1 MANITVTT
9 TDAWIPEIW
18 SKNTLSAVEFATSAA
33 GRVNREYEGEIK
45 SQGDTVKIPHVNNYT
60 ANDKSASTDVTF
72 EAITHGTTSLTINKY
87 KYAAFK
93 VERIA
98 EKQALPGFVEKQT
111 KKLGYAIARQRD
123 VDILA
128 LFTGFSQTVGTLG
141 VEMVDADYFSAWQ
154 KLAEAGALVEDSM
167 NSDCSIY
174 LSPAAYV
181 AALKTDRFV
190 NRDYAGEESASALR
204 RANVGTIL
212 GVPVYMSNLLNA
224 PSAGQHA
231 CAMFHKDAL
240 ALAMQMDV
248 TVDKDFIIEGLADA
262 VVASVIYGVGELAR
276 PVETA
281 GSASTTDAFGVYLK
295 TV

>member
-9 TDAWIPEIW
+9 AAEFIPEEW
-18 SKNTLSAVEFATSAA
+18 AKSTLDAVEFGTSAA
-33 GRVNREYEGEIK
+33 GRVNRDFEGEIRN
-45 SQGDTVKIPHVNNYT
+45 QGDTVKIPHVNNYT

-72 EAITHGTTSLTINKY
+72 EAITHGTTTLTINKH

-93 VERIA
+93 VEKIA

-111 KKLGYAIARQRD
+111 RKLGYALARQRD

-141 VEMVDADYFSAWQ
+141 VELVDSDYFSAWQ
-154 KLAEAGALVEDSM
+154 KLAEAGALQEDSM
-167 NSDCSIY
+167 NSDVSIY

-190 NRDYAGEESASALR
+190 NRDYAGEEGASALR

-212 GVPVYMSNLLNA
+212 GSEVFMSNLLNA
-224 PSAGQHA
+224 PGAGQHA

-240 ALAMQMDV
+240 TLAMQMDV
-248 TVDKDFIIEGLADA
+248 MVEKDFIIEGLADA
-262 VVASVIYGVGELAR
+262 VVAHCIYGVGELAR

-281 GSASTTDAFGVYLK
+281 GSASTTDNFGVYLR